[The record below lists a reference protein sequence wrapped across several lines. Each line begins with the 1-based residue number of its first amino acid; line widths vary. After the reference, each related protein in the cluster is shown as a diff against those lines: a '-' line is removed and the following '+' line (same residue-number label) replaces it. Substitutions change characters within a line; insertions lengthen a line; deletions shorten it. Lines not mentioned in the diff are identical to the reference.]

1 MSTRKIAH
9 WGKNAGEAFGR
20 TGYKGV
26 KGEHWFADYYFT
38 KGFEVQLFEEDRS
51 HQLAGVDVIITNESS
66 SYTIDVKNNLRKDNS
81 FYVELESDGW
91 LFNPDY
97 VNDYVSHVNPGTGV
111 IATYVRKRMQ
121 KFIKENY
128 PNCKG
133 EILLLH
139 KEDEGLDFIRWTFTK
154 DSA

>member
-1 MSTRKIAH
+1 MSQRIIKH

-26 KGEHWFADYYFT
+26 KGEHWFADYYFA
-38 KGFEVQLFEEDRS
+38 KGFKVQLFEEDRS
-51 HQLAGVDVIITNESS
+51 RQLTGVDVIITNELS
-66 SYTIDVKNNLRKDNS
+66 SYTVDVKNNLRKDNS

-91 LFNPDY
+91 LFNSGY
-97 VNDYVSHVNPGTGV
+97 VNDYISHVNPSTGV

-128 PNCKG
+128 PNNKG

-139 KEDEGLDFIRWTFTK
+139 KEDEGLNFIKWTFTK
-154 DSA
+154 NAP